1 MRSQFDMKLK
11 VYGYRHCDKSQLSR
25 ENVVE
30 TKELIKGLELPDTS
44 KISDISIN
52 PRNISKQSKII
63 INNLFPNLNRD
74 IDIISMN
81 EYFQM
86 GLSLQAG
93 KISMEEYLFELQKR
107 SFKGDAVNVPIA
119 FSEKHH
125 CTIGET
131 VKPLV
136 LIDSDSYLERLPI
149 YVSGYNL
156 GSIKQSRL
164 SVVTHL
170 HEVTHALLER
180 NKGSVTDYYKSE
192 MLSILMEKIAAL
204 EIDQTSVLLS
214 KQNIFRYENLKESLN
229 KNADDDSHKY
239 LLSTLL
245 AEVLFDKYENGTEAY
260 KHHLLAQISNVLS
273 GKLILEKM
281 LENEGI
287 ILDNANLPCFIDE
300 KIQKSIKNIK

>member
-11 VYGYRHCDKSQLSR
+11 VYGYSHCDKCLLSR
-25 ENVVE
+25 ENIIE
-30 TKELIKGLELPDTS
+30 TSKLIKGLNLPDTS

-52 PRNISKQSKII
+52 PRNISKQSKKI
-63 INNLFPNLNRD
+63 INDLFPDLNRD
-74 IDIISMN
+74 INIISMN
-81 EYFQM
+81 EYFQI
-86 GLSLQAG
+86 GLKLQAG

-107 SFKGDAVNVPIA
+107 SFKGDAVNVPIT
-119 FSEKHH
+119 FFDKYH

-136 LIDSDSYLERLPI
+136 LIDNDTYLERLPI

-156 GSIKQSRL
+156 GSMKISRL

-180 NKGSVTDYYKSE
+180 NKGTVTDYYKSE

-214 KQNIFRYENLKESLN
+214 KQNIFRYESLKESLN
-229 KNADDDSHKY
+229 KTLDNDSHKY

-245 AEVLFDKYENGTEAY
+245 AEELFDKYENGTEAY
-260 KHHLLAQISNVLS
+260 KHHILAQISKVLS
-273 GKLILEKM
+273 GELSLEDM
-281 LENEGI
+281 LNNEGI
-287 ILDNANLPCFIDE
+287 ILDNGNLPCFIDE
-300 KIQKSIKNIK
+300 KVQKNIKNVK

>member
-11 VYGYRHCDKSQLSR
+11 VYGYRLCDKSQLSR

-300 KIQKSIKNIK
+300 KIKKSIKNIK